1 MPGTSFAKECP
12 LSSSHRRT
20 RFVWAGVVLA
30 LLTLVFLRLYVL
42 QVARAAGMAMAP
54 TIVDQDRLVVDK
66 LTYRFADPRAGDIVM
81 MRYPLNPDRRF
92 VMRVIAG
99 ENDRVELRAGRVYVN
114 DQPIDDSYVA
124 SEARSH
130 DNWGPHVVPRGHY
143 FVLGDCR
150 NNASDSRHWG
160 FVPRPYITGRV
171 ASRWWPMTT
180 ARKF

>member
-1 MPGTSFAKECP
+1 M
-12 LSSSHRRT
+12 SSSHRRT
-20 RFVWAGVVLA
+20 RFIWAGVVLA

-66 LTYRFADPRAGDIVM
+66 LTYRFTDPRAGDIVM

-99 ENDRVELRAGRVYVN
+99 ENDRVE
-114 DQPIDDSYVA
+114 
-124 SEARSH
+124 
-130 DNWGPHVVPRGHY
+130 
-143 FVLGDCR
+143 
-150 NNASDSRHWG
+150 
-160 FVPRPYITGRV
+160 
-171 ASRWWPMTT
+171 WWPMTT